1 MSTITIYQSLEY
13 PSPNEQQIRRYA
25 ASAGL
30 LVDFQ
35 DYDDV
40 QTMFRRVARSSVG
53 IKEIELYKAIM
64 AVEV

>member
-1 MSTITIYQSLEY
+1 MSTITIYQPLEY
-13 PSPNEQQIRRYA
+13 PSPN
-25 ASAGL
+25 
-30 LVDFQ
+30 

-40 QTMFRRVARSSVG
+40 QTMFRRVARASIG